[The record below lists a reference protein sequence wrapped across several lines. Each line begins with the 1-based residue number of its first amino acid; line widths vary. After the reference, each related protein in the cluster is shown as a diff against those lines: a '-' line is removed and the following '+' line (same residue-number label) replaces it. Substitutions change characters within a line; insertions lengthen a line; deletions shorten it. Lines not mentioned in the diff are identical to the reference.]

1 MRGSTPAETRE
12 DGGETMT
19 TVERENCDLIMKGGI
34 TSGIVYPSAI
44 LQLKDKY
51 SFRNIGGASSGAIA
65 AAFAAAA
72 EFGRDTGGFPKLE
85 ARRDQLAADGFLKDL
100 LQPSDGTRPL
110 LDIAYAA
117 WMAKTRLEQAHQPG
131 QSQSMTFKALLPVL
145 VELAGRTRPL
155 ASARAKL
162 LAIALAGV
170 AALLGVEACRLVLE
184 RIGLSGQLRWDV
196 LGLGGLL
203 PALALW
209 YAVTL
214 IGGVLDLVRR
224 FAREVPRNFF
234 GLCMGH
240 SIGNGQGGP
249 LALTDWIHESIQDL
263 AGVAGGV
270 PLTFGDLEA
279 GSVTLRMMTT
289 NLSHNQGYQLPS
301 LSRQPGEY
309 QTSPQATFAFCAEE
323 FDRLFPASVV
333 DGMAVPAARHLGE
346 LVLPEG
352 YFALPRGEDLPILVA
367 TRMSLS
373 FPVLLSAVPLYT
385 VRRSAVD
392 RLARKKDKSL
402 NLDDLQRNWFS
413 DGGIASNFPIH
424 FFDSWLPRHPTFG
437 IQLTDLPPK
446 GIIASPTGDTTV
458 DQAFVTAVRE
468 PGSVKQTDEVPG
480 LDRAVY
486 LPRGDDV
493 IDPEWQPIDGWGD
506 FGLAVFNTLHD
517 AHDNLL
523 SSLPGYRERV
533 VQVRLSSDEGG
544 FNLTMP
550 RDTVRRVMA
559 MGDKAGEKIL
569 RYFSMDQHRW
579 VRFRVLMA
587 ELERNLAT
595 VEERLA
601 SRQFDVDELF
611 AAQVAAHW
619 EPDPNNRFPYPR
631 NRKWCDQALEH
642 VRELR
647 ALAGCWQSELFGSE
661 SPTPEPVLR
670 VVPRE

>member
-19 TVERENCDLIMKGGI
+19 MVERENCDLIMKGGI

-72 EFGRDTGGFPKLE
+72 EFGRDTGGFRKLG

-100 LQPSDGTRPL
+100 LQPTDDTRPL

-117 WMAKTRLEQAHQPG
+117 WMAKTRLEQAQPPG
-131 QSQSMTFKALLPVL
+131 QSQPMTLKALLL
-145 VELAGRTRPL
+145 VELAGRTRRL
-155 ASARAKL
+155 ASPEARFVAT
-162 LAIALAGV
+162 ALAGV
-170 AALLGVEACRLVLE
+170 AAALGVEVFRLVLE
-184 RIGLSGQLRWDV
+184 RIGLSGPLSWGV

-203 PALALW
+203 PALMVW

-234 GLCMGH
+234 GLCMGRPTA
-240 SIGNGQGGP
+240 NGQGGP

-263 AGVAGGV
+263 AGLAGGV

-289 NLSHNQGYQLPS
+289 NLSHSQGYQLPS
-301 LSRQPGEY
+301 LSREAGDHP
-309 QTSPQATFAFCAEE
+309 TSHEPAFAFCAEE
-323 FDRLFPASVV
+323 FGRLFPASVV
-333 DGMAVPAARHLGE
+333 DAMAGPAARNLGD

-352 YFALPRGEDLPILVA
+352 YFALPRGEDLPVLVA

-392 RLARKKDKSL
+392 RLAKTNHRSL
-402 NLDDLQRNWFS
+402 NQADLQRNWFS
-413 DGGIASNFPIH
+413 DGGLASNFPIH

-437 IQLTDLPPK
+437 IQLTDLPPE
-446 GIIASPTGDTTV
+446 GITDPLTDHETV
-458 DQAFVTAVRE
+458 NPEFVTAVRE
-468 PGSVKQTDEVPG
+468 PGGAEQAEEAPAIDQT
-480 LDRAVY
+480 VY
-486 LPRGDDV
+486 LPRGGDM
-493 IDPEWQPIDGWGD
+493 IDPEWRPIDGWGD

-544 FNLTMP
+544 LNLTMP
-550 RDTVRRVMA
+550 QATVRRVMA
-559 MGDKAGEKIL
+559 MGDEAGKKIL

-595 VEERLA
+595 VEERLV

-611 AAQVAAHW
+611 AAQVAARW
-619 EPDPNNRFPYPR
+619 EPNPNNRFPYPR
-631 NRKWCDQALEH
+631 SRQWCDQALEH

-647 ALAGCWQSELFGSE
+647 ALAGCWQPELFGSE